1 MTFQLDLLQTLA
13 AGAVVF
19 ACGVALRRMI
29 PILGRLNVPSAVVG
43 GLGFAMIALVLR
55 DRFLN
60 FTLDTTAQP
69 LFMVAF
75 FTSIGMGAGLSL
87 LKKGG
92 AQVVVFL
99 VLSGVFCLIQNFI
112 GMAIAERFGLH
123 PLVGV
128 IAGSVTLVGGPATG
142 MAFAPL
148 FERAGVESAGVIA
161 IASATFGIVC
171 GGLLGGPAGTWLVK
185 RLHRNGSQAHDPSAL
200 TPEAPPT
207 LEIDTESESST
218 FYASLLGMAVAM
230 GLGSIVSTAIQASGI
245 TLPAYIG
252 AMLVASVI
260 RNLDDATGWLKLD
273 RKAVDF
279 AGTLSLNIFLVIALM
294 NLRLWE
300 LAHLALPLAVILA
313 AQVLAV
319 AAFALIVLF
328 RIMGRDYESAVMA
341 SGFIGFV
348 LGTTANAVSNMRT
361 MTDRFGPAPRAFLVV
376 PIVGAFF
383 IDFVNALII
392 NVFLN
397 W

>member
-1 MTFQLDLLQTLA
+1 
-13 AGAVVF
+13 VVF
-19 ACGVALRRMI
+19 ACGVALRRLI
-29 PILGRLNVPSAVVG
+29 PILDRLNVPSAVVG
-43 GLGFAMIALVLR
+43 GLVFALIILLLR
-55 DRFLN
+55 DRFVNL
-60 FTLDTTAQP
+60 TLDSTAQP

-75 FTSIGMGAGLSL
+75 FTSIGMGAGVSL

-92 AQVVVFL
+92 VQVVLFL
-99 VLSGVFCLIQNFI
+99 ALSSVYCLVQNVI
-112 GMAIAERFGLH
+112 GMEIAERFGLH

-161 IASATFGIVC
+161 ITAATFGIVC
-171 GGLLGGPAGTWLVK
+171 GGLLGGPTGTWLVR
-185 RLHRNGSQAHDPSAL
+185 RLHRTAQLSPAAAGIPAEEPVTL
-200 TPEAPPT
+200 TIA
-207 LEIDTESESST
+207 TENESSS
-218 FYASLLGMAVAM
+218 FYVSLLAMAVAM
-230 GLGSIVSTAIQASGI
+230 GLGSLVSAAIQASGI

-260 RNLDDATGWLKLD
+260 RNLDDLTGWLKLD
-273 RKAVDF
+273 RRAMDF
-279 AGTLSLNIFLVIALM
+279 VGSLSLNIFLVVALM

-300 LAHLALPLAVILA
+300 LVHLALPLAVILA
-313 AQVLAV
+313 AQALATG
-319 AAFALIVLF
+319 AFALLVVF

>member
-1 MTFQLDLLQTLA
+1 MTVHLDLLQTLA

-19 ACGVALRRMI
+19 SAGVILKRWI
-29 PILGRLNVPSAVVG
+29 PVLDRLNIPSAVIG
-43 GLGFAMIALVLR
+43 GLCFAVLSLLAR
-55 DRFLN
+55 DHILN
-60 FTLDTTAQP
+60 VSLDTSAQP

-75 FTSIGMGAGLSL
+75 FTSIGMGAGVSL

-92 AQVVVFL
+92 LQVMVFL
-99 VLSGVFCLIQNFI
+99 VMSSAFCVIQNLI
-112 GMAIAERFGLH
+112 GMDIAARFGLH

-148 FERAGVESAGVIA
+148 FERAGVEGAGVLA
-161 IASATFGIVC
+161 ITAATFGIVC
-171 GGLLGGPAGTWLVK
+171 GGILGGPVGTFLVK
-185 RLHRNGSQAHDPSAL
+185 RLHRAARKGPGPTPGPVDPPSAL
-200 TPEAPPT
+200 A
-207 LEIDTESESST
+207 IDPDNERSP
-218 FYASLLGMAVAM
+218 FYFSLLAMAVAM
-230 GLGSIVSTAIQASGI
+230 GVGSIVSNAIQASGI

-252 AMLVASVI
+252 AMLVAALI
-260 RNLDDATGWLKLD
+260 RNLDDLTGRLHLD
-273 RKAVDF
+273 RRAMDF
-279 AGTLSLNIFLVIALM
+279 IGTLSLNVFLVVALM

-300 LAHLALPLAVILA
+300 LVHLAVPLTAILAV
-313 AQVLAV
+313 QVITVIMFSATISFWV
-319 AAFALIVLF
+319 
-328 RIMGRDYESAVMA
+328 MGRDYESAVMA

-348 LGTTANAVSNMRT
+348 LGTTANAVANMRS
-361 MTDRFGPAPRAFLVV
+361 MVDRFGPAPRAFLVV